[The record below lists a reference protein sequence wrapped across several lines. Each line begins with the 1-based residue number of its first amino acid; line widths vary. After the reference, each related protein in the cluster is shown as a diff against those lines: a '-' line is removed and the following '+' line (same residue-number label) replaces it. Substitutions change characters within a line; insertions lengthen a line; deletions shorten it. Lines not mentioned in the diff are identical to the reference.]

1 MRVLPDVLFLL
12 FDMIHLN
19 LTQDKN
25 NFSCF
30 FAPALY
36 QKVLGQTFLYYI

>member
-25 NFSCF
+25 NFAVFSPQHSIRKCWGKHF
-30 FAPALY
+30 
-36 QKVLGQTFLYYI
+36 YIT